1 MKKPHFLFCFIMLT
15 LISNCKNDDDIL
27 IPEEEEEEI
36 VLTDNIEVYDADSVE
51 NSLVLAIENGGTEA
65 YLLNKSGN
73 RVYEW
78 TFDTRLGNDLE
89 LLPDG
94 KLIGMFKAE
103 NPSINFGGYGGVIK
117 IINIDGT
124 INWEYTYSSTE
135 YLAHHDVEMLPNGNV
150 LFLAWEKVSAVDAQQ
165 QGIDTTVDIYPETLI
180 EVNPTTNQIV
190 WKWNSFDHLIQDQF
204 PSLPNFGSVNNNPN
218 LLNLNYFMLDNGD
231 IMHANGID
239 YDEQEDI
246 IYMSVNYYSEVWVID
261 HSTTTLEAS
270 THMGGNYN
278 KGGDLIYRF
287 GNPEA
292 YNNTLGDR
300 LFFNNHFPNLLEDNV
315 PGEGNILV
323 FVNGSNTTQSTVYEL
338 EIPETLNLLP
348 NSNNEPQLVWSFT
361 DPELQYARV
370 CGAVRL
376 NNGNTLICEGDYGF
390 WEVTPS
396 NEIAWKYSS
405 LNTAQ
410 FWRCYGYQFDDPEI
424 LTLDIDTN

>member
-150 LFLAWEKVSAVDAQQ
+150 LFLAWEKVSAVDA
-165 QGIDTTVDIYPETLI
+165 
-180 EVNPTTNQIV
+180 
-190 WKWNSFDHLIQDQF
+190 
-204 PSLPNFGSVNNNPN
+204 
-218 LLNLNYFMLDNGD
+218 
-231 IMHANGID
+231 
-239 YDEQEDI
+239 
-246 IYMSVNYYSEVWVID
+246 
-261 HSTTTLEAS
+261 
-270 THMGGNYN
+270 
-278 KGGDLIYRF
+278 
-287 GNPEA
+287 
-292 YNNTLGDR
+292 
-300 LFFNNHFPNLLEDNV
+300 
-315 PGEGNILV
+315 
-323 FVNGSNTTQSTVYEL
+323 
-338 EIPETLNLLP
+338 
-348 NSNNEPQLVWSFT
+348 
-361 DPELQYARV
+361 
-370 CGAVRL
+370 
-376 NNGNTLICEGDYGF
+376 
-390 WEVTPS
+390 
-396 NEIAWKYSS
+396 
-405 LNTAQ
+405 
-410 FWRCYGYQFDDPEI
+410 
-424 LTLDIDTN
+424 

>member
-1 MKKPHFLFCFIMLT
+1 MLT
-15 LISNCKNDDDIL
+15 LFSNCKNDDDIL

-36 VLTDNIEVYDADSVE
+36 ILTDNIEVYDADSVE

-73 RVYEW
+73 KVYEW

-103 NPSINFGGYGGVIK
+103 SPSINFGGFGGVIK

-124 INWEYTYSSTE
+124 IDWEYTYSSTDF
-135 YLAHHDVEMLPNGNV
+135 LAHHDVEMLPNGNV
-150 LFLAWEKVSAVDAQQ
+150 LFLAWEKVSMMDAQQ
-165 QGIDTTVDIYPETLI
+165 QGINTTVDIYPETLI

-190 WKWNSFDHLIQDQF
+190 WKWNSFDHMIQDQF

-261 HSTTTLEAS
+261 HSTTTLEAT

-287 GNPEA
+287 
-292 YNNTLGDR
+292 
-300 LFFNNHFPNLLEDNV
+300 
-315 PGEGNILV
+315 
-323 FVNGSNTTQSTVYEL
+323 
-338 EIPETLNLLP
+338 
-348 NSNNEPQLVWSFT
+348 
-361 DPELQYARV
+361 
-370 CGAVRL
+370 
-376 NNGNTLICEGDYGF
+376 
-390 WEVTPS
+390 
-396 NEIAWKYSS
+396 
-405 LNTAQ
+405 
-410 FWRCYGYQFDDPEI
+410 
-424 LTLDIDTN
+424 